1 MYNREVP
8 MEEYYREADAFSR
21 MFPVKNVYLRSAL
34 RAQMILTNG
43 RVRLSHADRD
53 YYQRIRDFNVA
64 LYRKEIS
71 G

>member
-1 MYNREVP
+1 MYNREIP

-21 MFPVKNVYLRSAL
+21 MFPVKNVYLRSACQ
-34 RAQMILTNG
+34 AQMILTKS
-43 RVRLSHADRD
+43 RHRLSPADRD
-53 YYQRIRDFNVA
+53 YYQRVRDFNVA

>member
-1 MYNREVP
+1 MYNREIP

-21 MFPVKNVYLRSAL
+21 MFPVKNIYLRSACQ
-34 RAQMILTNG
+34 AQMILTSG
-43 RVRLSHADRD
+43 RQRLSRADRD
-53 YYQRIRDFNVA
+53 YYQRIRDTNVR